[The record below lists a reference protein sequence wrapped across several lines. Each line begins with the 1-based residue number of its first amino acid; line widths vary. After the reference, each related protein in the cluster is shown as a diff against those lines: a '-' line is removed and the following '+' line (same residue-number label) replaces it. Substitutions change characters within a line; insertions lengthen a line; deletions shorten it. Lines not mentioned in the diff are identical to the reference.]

1 MTALDTIHA
10 GLIIGLSREMA
21 RRLDRPVGDSVCRHA
36 AWYIANGGFGLSL
49 EQIGEAANVSKQAVS
64 EGCARIA
71 DKCDDRQLERI
82 IIAVAD
88 TFGVSL

>member
-1 MTALDTIHA
+1 
-10 GLIIGLSREMA
+10 
-21 RRLDRPVGDSVCRHA
+21 
-36 AWYIANGGFGLSL
+36 LSL